1 MIQQVNLYQD
11 SIKDQPYRSDF
22 NRYLGGLLAFAL
34 LLMSVSAYVLW
45 NNRVLEAQIQQS
57 QNNLQSELGQ
67 VALMT
72 AKIPK
77 QDINS
82 QLAAEVTFLK
92 SQLDE
97 LTQVM
102 QLLSAKSTMQSPG
115 FSGYLQALSN
125 QVVSEVWLN
134 SLYIDEQLQVINLE
148 GSTFQP
154 DKVPYFLQQLQKEL
168 IFNGHTFAKLVM
180 EKSEDIPEQMD
191 FKLSTLMDVDGK
203 KDHVK

>member
-77 QDINS
+77 QDINT

-102 QLLSAKSTMQSPG
+102 QLLSAKSTMQSLG

-134 SLYIDEQLQVINLE
+134 SLYIDEQMQVINLE